1 MQRDECW
8 MSFSE
13 ALDQYMDATAR
24 LGHFGESRNR
34 KQAEEDLQV
43 AKDHMDALVS
53 VPDEPQSVSEE
64 RNVIAHMMLVAQR
77 AEDEEIASDGRATP
91 KSIRRAICKAFL
103 KDKNL
108 LRKLKE
114 L

>member
-1 MQRDECW
+1 MKRDECW

-13 ALDQYMDATAR
+13 ALDQYTDARAR
-24 LGHFGESRNR
+24 MSHFGEGRNR

-53 VPDEPQSVSEE
+53 LPGESSHVSEE
-64 RNVIAHMMLVAQR
+64 RSLIAHMMLVAQR
-77 AEDEEIASDGRATP
+77 AEEEEISSDGKATP
-91 KSIRRAICKAFL
+91 KTIRRAICKAFL

-114 L
+114 M